1 MADKVLVADGEP
13 LMRDLLNLLVER
25 DGYNVILASN
35 GEDAIEIAQKENP
48 LIILLDIKLPGL
60 DSIEV
65 CKRLKADKNTRSIPI
80 ILITGYADNRAK
92 AIEAGADDLILKP
105 FDMVELSA
113 RVKSIIRIRYLTIE
127 LEEATSYIRN
137 ALSQFACC

>member
-80 ILITGYADNRAK
+80 ILITGYADNRAE

-127 LEEATSYIRN
+127 LEEANSYIRI
-137 ALSQFACC
+137 ALSQLACC

>member
-25 DGYNVILASN
+25 YGYNVILASN

-48 LIILLDIKLPGL
+48 LIILLDIQLPGL

-80 ILITGYADNRAK
+80 ILITGYADNRAE

-137 ALSQFACC
+137 ALSQCACC

>member
-1 MADKVLVADGEP
+1 MGDKVLVADGEP

-25 DGYNVILASN
+25 YGYNVILASN

-48 LIILLDIKLPGL
+48 LIILLDIQLPGL

-80 ILITGYADNRAK
+80 ILITGYADNRAE

-137 ALSQFACC
+137 ALSQCACC